1 MNSNTKTKQLVRRVC
16 RYAFFSLAG
25 AATLVFTGLLCLPV
39 SAQDHRVIGPQRGHV
54 KEMADYVERVEI
66 YAPIR
71 YQHLAVF
78 PVRLREGATLR
89 GSWLTMDQALSR
101 GVLLVREKG
110 TGTVPVVLVENRS
123 RDDMVF
129 IMSGELLAGGKQTR
143 TVRQDVV
150 LSPGQRVELNVFC
163 VEQRRWEGDLSFK
176 SSGAV
181 LPQSIQQALRKG
193 ADQQMIWSEVAR
205 NNRALGVETST
216 DSLDHALKSEKVGNS
231 LAEVRRRILPEVPA
245 DSVGFIF
252 VSGHRALGAE
262 FFGRPDLA
270 KALLPKLLDSYSV
283 DCILRHKDRV
293 LTDEKTQ
300 ESVALAFFNRLRNA
314 GSFRVETPG
323 SGAGIQTRSQGI
335 LGNGV
340 GLSDVLVHYGAQIQE
355 RIIPM
360 PRPKIRPR

>member
-1 MNSNTKTKQLVRRVC
+1 
-16 RYAFFSLAG
+16 
-25 AATLVFTGLLCLPV
+25 
-39 SAQDHRVIGPQRGHV
+39 
-54 KEMADYVERVEI
+54 
-66 YAPIR
+66 
-71 YQHLAVF
+71 
-78 PVRLREGATLR
+78 
-89 GSWLTMDQALSR
+89 MDQALSR

-176 SSGAV
+176 SSGTL
-181 LPQSIQQALRKG
+181 LPQSIQQSLRKG

-245 DSVGFIF
+245 
-252 VSGHRALGAE
+252 
-262 FFGRPDLA
+262 
-270 KALLPKLLDSYSV
+270 
-283 DCILRHKDRV
+283 
-293 LTDEKTQ
+293 
-300 ESVALAFFNRLRNA
+300 
-314 GSFRVETPG
+314 
-323 SGAGIQTRSQGI
+323 
-335 LGNGV
+335 
-340 GLSDVLVHYGAQIQE
+340 
-355 RIIPM
+355 
-360 PRPKIRPR
+360 IR